1 MKGGDKMELEKKEKV
16 GVVEKALAFMR
27 AFVLMLM
34 FVVVL
39 AYSKYAMAQGTSTVD
54 LTGVNLD
61 TASVLAL
68 AAIVLTAI
76 GAIWGI
82 KKLIKLA
89 NRS

>member
-1 MKGGDKMELEKKEKV
+1 MLWDKVKGCWEYVVPVVVIGLGV
-16 GVVEKALAFMR
+16 PGVV
-27 AFVLMLM
+27 
-34 FVVVL
+34 
-39 AYSKYAMAQGTSTVD
+39 MAQTSTVNLD
-54 LTGVNLD
+54 DVSLD

-68 AAIVLTAI
+68 AAIILAAI

>member
-1 MKGGDKMELEKKEKV
+1 MLKRVVVGS
-16 GVVEKALAFMR
+16 GVVSTVGAVA
-27 AFVLMLM
+27 AS
-34 FVVVL
+34 
-39 AYSKYAMAQGTSTVD
+39 AYAQGTGTVD
-54 LTGVNLD
+54 LTDVTLD

>member
-1 MKGGDKMELEKKEKV
+1 MDKEKELKWIERV
-16 GVVEKALAFMR
+16 FYCM
-27 AFVLMLM
+27 
-34 FVVVL
+34 VL
-39 AYSKYAMAQGTSTVD
+39 ALGGIFWLSGHVWAQTSTVD
-54 LTGVNLD
+54 LTDVELD

-68 AAIVLTAI
+68 AAVVLTAI

>member
-1 MKGGDKMELEKKEKV
+1 MLKRVVVGS
-16 GVVEKALAFMR
+16 GVVGTVGAVA
-27 AFVLMLM
+27 VS
-34 FVVVL
+34 
-39 AYSKYAMAQGTSTVD
+39 AYAQGTGTVD
-54 LTGVNLD
+54 LSDVTLD

>member
-1 MKGGDKMELEKKEKV
+1 MFIKGVILMRCVAKKLA
-16 GVVEKALAFMR
+16 VVLYGARILSFIVFLLCMSL
-27 AFVLMLM
+27 VN
-34 FVVVL
+34 VVV
-39 AYSKYAMAQGTSTVD
+39 MAQGTSTVNLD
-54 LTGVNLD
+54 DVTLD

-68 AAIVLTAI
+68 ASIVLTAI